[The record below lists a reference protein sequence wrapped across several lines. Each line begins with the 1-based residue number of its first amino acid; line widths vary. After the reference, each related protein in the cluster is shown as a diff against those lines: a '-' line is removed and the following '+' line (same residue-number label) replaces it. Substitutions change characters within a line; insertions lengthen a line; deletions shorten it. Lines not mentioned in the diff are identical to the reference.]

1 MCKHQIMKNRG
12 VACMIKTEHLTKAYG
27 SAKAVDDVSIEVGK
41 GQVFG
46 FVGPNGSGK
55 TTTIGMLV
63 GLIEPTGGKCFVN
76 GIDVTHKPL
85 EAKKITGYLPD
96 GIGFYPG
103 LTARQ
108 NLKYFSKFY
117 GMSDRDADMRINV
130 LLEYVGLKGVEKPT
144 EGFSRGMRQ
153 RLGLAQA
160 LLNDPEVIFMDE
172 PTNGLD
178 PQGVV
183 TFRNIIKDLASKGK
197 TVFFSSHILEDVR
210 QVSTTIGV
218 ISKGRMIAQGT
229 TDEVR
234 RKMMKDD
241 LTTIVVRVAGD
252 MPKLALASIVSGDYH
267 NGSAVLKTRGD
278 VRNEISDDLFQRG
291 VHVREL
297 RVEERSLEDVFLETV
312 YGGAANE
319 T

>member
-1 MCKHQIMKNRG
+1 
-12 VACMIKTEHLTKAYG
+12 MIHTENLTKIYG
-27 SAKAVDDVSIEVGK
+27 GVKAVDAVSIKVGK
-41 GQVFG
+41 GEVFG

-63 GLIEPTGGKCFVN
+63 GLIEPSGGKCFIN
-76 GIDVTHKPL
+76 GIDVTHNPL

-96 GIGFYPG
+96 GIGFYPS
-103 LTARQ
+103 LSAKQ

-117 GMSDRDADMRINV
+117 GMSDKDADMRIHT
-130 LLEYVGLKGVEKPT
+130 LLEYVGLDGVEKPT
-144 EGFSRGMRQ
+144 EGYSRGMRQ

-183 TFRNIIKDLASKGK
+183 TFRNIIKDLATKGK

-218 ISKGRMIAQGT
+218 ISKGKMIAQGT

-234 RKMMKDD
+234 HMMQKDD
-241 LTTIVVRVAGD
+241 LTTIVVKVAGD
-252 MPKLALASIVSGDYH
+252 MPKLTLAQIVSADYK
-267 NGSAVLKTRGD
+267 NGSAVLRTKGDIRG
-278 VRNEISDDLFQRG
+278 EISDDLFQRG
-291 VHVREL
+291 IHVREL

-312 YGGAANE
+312 YGGE
-319 T
+319 RSEV

>member
-1 MCKHQIMKNRG
+1 
-12 VACMIKTEHLTKAYG
+12 MIRTENLTKIYG
-27 SAKAVDDVSIEVGK
+27 GVKAVDAVSIEVGK
-41 GQVFG
+41 GEVFG

-63 GLIEPTGGKCFVN
+63 GLIEPSGGKCFIN
-76 GIDVTHKPL
+76 DIDVTHKPL

-96 GIGFYPG
+96 GIGFYPA
-103 LTARQ
+103 LTAKQ

-117 GMSDRDADMRINV
+117 GMSDKDADMRILT
-130 LLEYVGLKGVEKPT
+130 LLDYVGLKGVEKPT
-144 EGFSRGMRQ
+144 EGYSRGMRQ

-183 TFRNIIKDLASKGK
+183 TFRNIIKDLAGKGK
-197 TVFFSSHILEDVR
+197 TIFFSSHILEDVR
-210 QVSTTIGV
+210 QVSTKIGV
-218 ISKGRMIAQGT
+218 ISKGKIIAQGT

-234 RKMMKDD
+234 RKMTKDD
-241 LTTIVVRVAGD
+241 LTTIVVKVAGD
-252 MPKLALASIVSGDYH
+252 MPKLSLAQIVSADYK
-267 NGSAVLKTRGD
+267 NGSAVLRTKGDIRG
-278 VRNEISDDLFQRG
+278 EISDDLFQRG

-312 YGGAANE
+312 YGGAGNAS
-319 T
+319 

>member
-1 MCKHQIMKNRG
+1 
-12 VACMIKTEHLTKAYG
+12 MIRTENLTKIYG
-27 SAKAVDDVSIEVGK
+27 GVKAVDDVSIEVGK
-41 GQVFG
+41 GEVFG

-63 GLIEPTGGKCFVN
+63 GLIEPSGGKCFIN
-76 GIDVTHKPL
+76 DIDVTHNPL

-96 GIGFYPG
+96 GIGFYPS
-103 LTARQ
+103 LTAKQ

-117 GMSDRDADMRINV
+117 GMSDRDADMRIHT
-130 LLEYVGLKGVEKPT
+130 LLEYVGLTGVEKPT
-144 EGFSRGMRQ
+144 EGYSRGMRQ

-160 LLNDPEVIFMDE
+160 LLNDPEVVFMDE

-183 TFRNIIKDLASKGK
+183 MMRKIIKDLSGKGK

-210 QVSTTIGV
+210 QVSTIIGV
-218 ISKGRMIAQGT
+218 ISQGKIIAQGT

-234 RKMMKDD
+234 HKMQKDD

-252 MPKLALASIVSGDYH
+252 MPKLTLAQIVSADYK
-267 NGSAVLKTRGD
+267 NGTAVLRTKGD
-278 VRNEISDDLFQRG
+278 IRNEISDDLFQRG

-312 YGGAANE
+312 YGGASS
-319 T
+319 

>member
-1 MCKHQIMKNRG
+1 
-12 VACMIKTEHLTKAYG
+12 MIRTENLTKIYG
-27 SAKAVDDVSIEVGK
+27 GVKAVDDVSIEVGK
-41 GQVFG
+41 GEVFG

-63 GLIEPTGGKCFVN
+63 GLIEPSGGKCFIN
-76 GIDVTHKPL
+76 DIDVTHNPL

-96 GIGFYPG
+96 GIGFYPS
-103 LTARQ
+103 LTAKQ

-117 GMSDRDADMRINV
+117 GMSDKDADMRIHT
-130 LLEYVGLKGVEKPT
+130 LLEYVGLNGVEKPT
-144 EGFSRGMRQ
+144 EGYSRGMRQ

-160 LLNDPEVIFMDE
+160 LLNDPEVVFMDE

-183 TFRNIIKDLASKGK
+183 MMRKIIKDLSGKGK

-210 QVSTTIGV
+210 QVSTIIGV
-218 ISKGRMIAQGT
+218 ISHGKIIAQGT

-234 RKMMKDD
+234 HKMLKDE

-252 MPKLALASIVSGDYH
+252 MPKLTLAQIVSADYK
-267 NGSAVLKTRGD
+267 NGTAVLRTKGD
-278 VRNEISDDLFQRG
+278 IRNEISDDLFQRG

-297 RVEERSLEDVFLETV
+297 RIEERSLEDVFLETV
-312 YGGAANE
+312 YGGASS
-319 T
+319 

>member
-1 MCKHQIMKNRG
+1 
-12 VACMIKTEHLTKAYG
+12 MIRTENLTKIYEG
-27 SAKAVDDVSIEVGK
+27 VKAVDAVSIEVGK
-41 GQVFG
+41 GEVFG

-63 GLIEPTGGKCFVN
+63 GLIEPSGGKCFIN
-76 GIDVTHKPL
+76 DIDVTHNPL

-96 GIGFYPG
+96 GIGFYPS

-117 GMSDRDADMRINV
+117 GMSDRDADARIRM
-130 LLEYVGLKGVEKPT
+130 LLEYVGLAGVEKPT

-178 PQGVV
+178 PQGVI
-183 TFRNIIKDLASKGK
+183 TFRQIIKDLSGKGK

-210 QVSTTIGV
+210 QVSTKIGV
-218 ISKGRMIAQGT
+218 ISKGKIVAQGT
-229 TDEVR
+229 TEEVR
-234 RKMMKDD
+234 HKMMKDD
-241 LTTIVVRVAGD
+241 LITIVVKVAGD
-252 MPKLALASIVSGDYH
+252 MPELSLPQIVSADYENGCAILKAKGDIC
-267 NGSAVLKTRGD
+267 G
-278 VRNEISDDLFQRG
+278 EIADDLFRRG
-291 VHVREL
+291 VRVCEL
-297 RVEERSLEDVFLETV
+297 RVEERSLEDVFLESV
-312 YGGAANE
+312 YGGAGNAS
-319 T
+319 

>member
-1 MCKHQIMKNRG
+1 
-12 VACMIKTEHLTKAYG
+12 MIRTENLTKIYG
-27 SAKAVDDVSIEVGK
+27 GVKAVDAVSIEVGK
-41 GQVFG
+41 GEVFG

-63 GLIEPTGGKCFVN
+63 GLIEPSGGKCFIN
-76 GIDVTHKPL
+76 DIDVTHNPL

-96 GIGFYPG
+96 GIGFYPS
-103 LTARQ
+103 LSAMQ

-117 GMSDRDADMRINV
+117 GMSDKDADMRIHT
-130 LLEYVGLKGVEKPT
+130 LLDYVGLGGVEKPT

-160 LLNDPEVIFMDE
+160 LLNYPEIIFMDE

-183 TFRNIIKDLASKGK
+183 TFRKIIKDLASKGK

-218 ISKGRMIAQGT
+218 ISQGKIIAQGT

-252 MPKLALASIVSGDYH
+252 MPKLSLAQIVSADYK
-267 NGSAVLKTRGD
+267 NGSAVLRTKGDIRG
-278 VRNEISDDLFQRG
+278 EISDDLFQRG

-312 YGGAANE
+312 YGGEHSEA
-319 T
+319 

>member
-1 MCKHQIMKNRG
+1 
-12 VACMIKTEHLTKAYG
+12 MIHTENLTKIYG
-27 SAKAVDDVSIEVGK
+27 GVKAVDAVSIKVGK
-41 GQVFG
+41 GEVFG

-63 GLIEPTGGKCFVN
+63 GLIEPSGGKCFIN
-76 GIDVTHKPL
+76 DIDVTHNPL

-96 GIGFYPG
+96 GIGFYPS
-103 LTARQ
+103 LSAKQ

-117 GMSDRDADMRINV
+117 GMSDKDADKRIAE
-130 LLEYVGLKGVEKPT
+130 LLEYVGLAGVEKPT
-144 EGFSRGMRQ
+144 EGYSRGMRQ

-160 LLNDPEVIFMDE
+160 MLNDPEVIFMDE

-210 QVSTTIGV
+210 QVSSTIGV
-218 ISKGRMIAQGT
+218 ISKGKMIAQGT

-234 RKMMKDD
+234 HMMMKDD
-241 LTTIVVRVAGD
+241 LTTIVVKVAGD
-252 MPKLALASIVSGDYH
+252 MPELSLAQIVSADYK
-267 NGSAVLKTRGD
+267 NGSAVLRTKGD
-278 VRNEISDDLFQRG
+278 IRAEISDDLFQRG
-291 VHVREL
+291 IHVREL

-312 YGGAANE
+312 YGGERSAV
-319 T
+319 

>member
-1 MCKHQIMKNRG
+1 
-12 VACMIKTEHLTKAYG
+12 MIRTETLTKIYG
-27 SAKAVDDVSIEVGK
+27 GVKAVDAVSIEVGK
-41 GQVFG
+41 GEVFG

-63 GLIEPTGGKCFVN
+63 GLIEPSGGKCFIN
-76 GIDVTHKPL
+76 DIDVTHNPM

-96 GIGFYPG
+96 GIGFYPA
-103 LTARQ
+103 LTAKQ
-108 NLKYFSKFY
+108 NLRYFSRFY
-117 GMSDRDADMRINV
+117 GMSDKDADERIRT
-130 LLEYVGLKGVEKPT
+130 LLDYVGLSGVEKPT

-160 LLNDPEVIFMDE
+160 LLNDPQVVFMDE

-183 TFRNIIKDLASKGK
+183 TFRQIIKDLCKNGK

-210 QVSTTIGV
+210 QVSTKIGV
-218 ISKGRMIAQGT
+218 ISGGKMIAQGT

-234 RKMMKDD
+234 HMLAKDD
-241 LTTIVVRVAGD
+241 LITIVVKVAGE
-252 MPKLALASIVSGDYH
+252 MPQLSLEQIVSADYK
-267 NGSAVLKTRGD
+267 NGSAVLRAKGDIRG
-278 VRNEISDDLFQRG
+278 EISDELFRRG
-291 VHVREL
+291 VHVHEL

-312 YGGAANE
+312 YGGGSNAV
-319 T
+319 

>member
-1 MCKHQIMKNRG
+1 
-12 VACMIKTEHLTKAYG
+12 V
-27 SAKAVDDVSIEVGK
+27 KAVDEVSIEVGK
-41 GQVFG
+41 GEVFG

-63 GLIEPTGGKCFVN
+63 GLIEPSGGQCFIK
-76 GIDVTHKPL
+76 GIDVTHNPL

-96 GIGFYPG
+96 GIGFYPA
-103 LTARQ
+103 LTAKQ

-117 GMSDRDADMRINV
+117 GMSDKDADTRIHM
-130 LLEYVGLKGVEKPT
+130 LLDYVGLGGVEKPT
-144 EGFSRGMRQ
+144 EGYSRGMRQ

-183 TFRNIIKDLASKGK
+183 TFRKIIKDLASKGK

-210 QVSTTIGV
+210 QVSSTIGV
-218 ISKGRMIAQGT
+218 ISQGKIIAQGT

-234 RKMMKDD
+234 RKMMKED
-241 LTTIVVRVAGD
+241 LTTIVVRVAGE
-252 MPKLALASIVSGDYH
+252 MPQLSLAQIISADYR
-267 NGSAVLKTRGD
+267 NGSAILRTKGD
-278 VRNEISDDLFQRG
+278 IRSEISDELFRRG
-291 VHVREL
+291 IHVREL

-312 YGGAANE
+312 YGGEHSEA
-319 T
+319 